1 MMDLD
6 EFRSILNGSGV
17 DVWTMIETAIVVA
30 SLDHGLELK
39 GRRDRIIRSLY
50 SEVTPVCRNCSHGGG
65 DRRAV
70 VEEKTWRPDKSVV
83 VVENDGRRGGGR
95 RDESPVTTPD
105 FDEAEEAAE
114 EERGRGREIHEE
126 VEEGEQER
134 RILAIKEQIEDPH
147 QSEDALVELLQTLED
162 MDITFKA
169 LKETD
174 IGRHVNH
181 LRKHDSG
188 EIRRVAKQLVRKWK
202 DIVDDW
208 VKRNKPGALPS
219 SYVADGDSPELQGF
233 HKSQPSGRPQV
244 PDFGYSPNPHNGIS
258 ASPEPEVRRQT
269 APARRDPPT
278 KMVQSA
284 PLPYSAPQPSNVR
297 ERAIDPD
304 KLASARKRLHENY
317 QEAENARKQRTIQVM
332 EIHDIPKPKNARH
345 KGGFHGRH

>member
-1 MMDLD
+1 MDLD

-17 DVWTMIETAIVVA
+17 DVWTIIETAIAVA
-30 SLDHGLELK
+30 SLDYGLELK
-39 GRRDRIIRSLY
+39 DRKDRIIRSLY
-50 SEVTPVCRNCSHGGG
+50 SEVTPVCRNCSHGGSAY
-65 DRRAV
+65 RRAV
-70 VEEKTWRPDKSVV
+70 VEEKTKRPEKSVV
-83 VVENDGRRGGGR
+83 IEIGGRRGGER
-95 RDESPVTTPD
+95 KEESPVTMPD
-105 FDEAEEAAE
+105 FDEPEEAAE
-114 EERGRGREIHEE
+114 AERRGGREIEE
-126 VEEGEQER
+126 EEEEEEGEQER
-134 RILAIKEQIEDPH
+134 RILAIKEQIEDPN

-181 LRKHDSG
+181 LRKHDSV

-208 VKRNKPGALPS
+208 VKRNRPGALPS
-219 SYVADGDSPELQGF
+219 SYVADGDSPEHQGF
-233 HKSQPSGRPQV
+233 QKSQTSGRPQV

-258 ASPEPEVRRQT
+258 VSPEPEVRRQT

-284 PLPYSAPQPSNVR
+284 PVPYSAPQPINVR

-304 KLASARKRLHENY
+304 KLGLARKRLHENY
-317 QEAENARKQRTIQVM
+317 QEAEN
-332 EIHDIPKPKNARH
+332 
-345 KGGFHGRH
+345 G